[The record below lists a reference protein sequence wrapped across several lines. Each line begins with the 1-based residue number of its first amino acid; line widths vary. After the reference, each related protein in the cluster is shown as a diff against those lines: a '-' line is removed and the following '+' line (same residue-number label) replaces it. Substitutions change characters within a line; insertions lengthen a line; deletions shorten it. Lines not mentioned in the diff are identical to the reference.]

1 MTITITAVHPVDET
15 YQVVTVEGGRPCYR
29 REPCGGCPWRVDQAG
44 VFPAKAFRH
53 SANTA
58 RDMSDHQFAC
68 HESGSTKPATC
79 AGFLLR
85 GADHNLS
92 VRLRR
97 MRGEIR
103 DDVHD
108 GGHEL
113 HANYRAMAI
122 ANGVDPTDPA
132 ISACR

>member
-1 MTITITAVHPVDET
+1 MTATITAVHPVDET
-15 YQVVTVEGGRPCYR
+15 YQVLTVEGGRQGYR
-29 REPCGGCPWRVDQAG
+29 RKPCGGCPWRVDQVG

-58 RDMSDHQFAC
+58 HDMSSHQFAC
-68 HESGSTKPATC
+68 HESGIRKTVTC

-85 GADHNLS
+85 GADNNMS
-92 VRLRR
+92 VRLKRI
-97 MRGEIR
+97 RGEIR

-113 HANYRAMAI
+113 HADYRAMAI